1 MAHHMPAQ
9 DHPHQTYSAADEK
22 LFSKVGWRLL
32 PLLIVC
38 YVISYIDRINIGYA
52 QLQME
57 KTLSFSDAAYAF
69 GAGIFFVGYFIF
81 EVPSNLLLEKMGAR
95 KTLLRILFLWGL
107 AAAGMAFVKTPMQFY
122 VLRFLL
128 GAFEAGFFPG
138 VILYL
143 TYWYPSARRAKAI
156 AIFMTGAALGKLMA
170 GPMSGGIMQYMEGW
184 HGLHGWQW
192 LFIVEG
198 LPACILGLVAFFTL
212 KDRPEDAD
220 WLSPEQK
227 RSLRSHLDNDTQVV
241 ATASHASAWSLLR
254 DPKVFTMALV
264 YCLQLSVVYTVLFW
278 TPTLVRSWGV
288 QNLFLLG
295 VLTALP
301 AACGLIGM
309 VLFGRSSDKH
319 LERRWHYFATC
330 AISAAGTAVMIWGQG
345 NLVVSLA
352 GLMVYQLGMSS
363 ATPLF
368 FAALSEYM
376 PKKTA
381 AAGIGLVSSLGN
393 LGPAFMPSIR
403 NWLSE
408 MTGGQTA
415 GLYLM
420 MGLALAA
427 GVLLIAVIRPATA
440 GGTGQLARA

>member
-9 DHPHQTYSAADEK
+9 DHSHQTYSAADEK

-156 AIFMTGAALGKLMA
+156 AIFMTGAALGKLLA

-241 ATASHASAWSLLR
+241 ATLGSKEGFANMAQAITAPGDVVLVPNPSYPIHAFGFL
-254 DPKVFTMALV
+254 MAGGV
-264 YCLQLSVVYTVLFW
+264 IRSV
-278 TPTLVRSWGV
+278 
-288 QNLFLLG
+288 
-295 VLTALP
+295 P
-301 AACGLIGM
+301 A
-309 VLFGRSSDKH
+309 
-319 LERRWHYFATC
+319 EP
-330 AISAAGTAVMIWGQG
+330 
-345 NLVVSLA
+345 
-352 GLMVYQLGMSS
+352 
-363 ATPLF
+363 TPLPISKPNCCICC
-368 FAALSEYM
+368 AK
-376 PKKTA
+376 P
-381 AAGIGLVSSLGN
+381 
-393 LGPAFMPSIR
+393 
-403 NWLSE
+403 
-408 MTGGQTA
+408 
-415 GLYLM
+415 
-420 MGLALAA
+420 
-427 GVLLIAVIRPATA
+427 
-440 GGTGQLARA
+440 